1 MSPVNSDDSSGDALG
16 GAGRPLTRKEIRA
29 REKLLATQGQSVIP
43 PQAFETGPDAPT
55 APPAPSAGTGPSTSE
70 SHTAEAPAAQ
80 VPKVQTPPVQT
91 PPADQRFVDAPEA
104 RTPVNDP
111 PQAAPDLPDAAPT
124 VHKEPVH
131 TERVH
136 KEPVHTERVHKEPVP
151 DVPADEEPVRE
162 DFTQLLPV
170 HKLRV
175 REGAG
180 QEDAAREDTARGDAA
195 YVTAGVHGFRQEAGA
210 HDAGTHNGYARHP
223 HDEAHYAY
231 SDSGEHYAQPEADAQ
246 YHGDPAP
253 ELTGG
258 TKRPDKVAS
267 KKTRRRRRFLALV
280 LTLTVF
286 VVAIAVG
293 AQFLKP
299 LLGGDSTADYP
310 GPGTGEVIIT
320 VQPGAGPKSVATELE
335 AKKVVASADT
345 FLKEFA
351 ASGGA
356 LNPGTFTMR
365 QEMKNSD
372 AVAVLLNKDKDKV
385 MYFALSAGLRINESL
400 QAISEGTGISA
411 PELKALSDAPTQ
423 FGVPAKAKNLEG
435 YLAPGEY
442 RFPLGTSAK
451 DIVQKLVS
459 TTLDELKAQGVTD
472 PAKQYDVV
480 TVASIVQ
487 AEGGQAEYGDV
498 AGAIYNRLKPDNTE
512 TNGLIQSDATVTYG
526 LGIRSFHIDE
536 AQKADKSNLYN
547 TYANQGLPVGP
558 IGSPGKTAI
567 DAAAKPKSNS
577 YLYWVT
583 INLDTKETKFSKTL
597 AEHNGYVEQYNAWCE
612 ANPGRCV

>member
-1 MSPVNSDDSSGDALG
+1 MA
-16 GAGRPLTRKEIRA
+16 GAVRYDK
-29 REKLLATQGQSVIP
+29 
-43 PQAFETGPDAPT
+43 
-55 APPAPSAGTGPSTSE
+55 GPSK
-70 SHTAEAPAAQ
+70 
-80 VPKVQTPPVQT
+80 KV
-91 PPADQRFVDAPEA
+91 
-104 RTPVNDP
+104 
-111 PQAAPDLPDAAPT
+111 
-124 VHKEPVH
+124 
-131 TERVH
+131 
-136 KEPVHTERVHKEPVP
+136 
-151 DVPADEEPVRE
+151 
-162 DFTQLLPV
+162 
-170 HKLRV
+170 
-175 REGAG
+175 
-180 QEDAAREDTARGDAA
+180 
-195 YVTAGVHGFRQEAGA
+195 
-210 HDAGTHNGYARHP
+210 
-223 HDEAHYAY
+223 
-231 SDSGEHYAQPEADAQ
+231 
-246 YHGDPAP
+246 
-253 ELTGG
+253 
-258 TKRPDKVAS
+258 
-267 KKTRRRRRFLALV
+267 RRRRRFLALV

-299 LLGGDSTADYP
+299 LLGGDTMADYP
-310 GPGTGEVIIT
+310 GPGTGEVTIT
-320 VQPGAGPKSVATELE
+320 VEPGAGPRSVATELQS
-335 AKKVVASADT
+335 KKVVANADT
-345 FLKEFA
+345 FLKEFT

-356 LNPGTFTMR
+356 LNPGTFSMR

-372 AVAVLLNKDKDKV
+372 AVDVLLNKDQSKV
-385 MYFALSAGLRINESL
+385 MYFALSAGLRIGESL
-400 QAISEGTGISA
+400 QAISEGTGI
-411 PELKALSDAPTQ
+411 PVQDLKALSDAPAQ

-451 DIVQKLVS
+451 DILQKLVGS
-459 TTLDELKAQGVTD
+459 TLDELKAQGVTD

-498 AGAIYNRLKPDNTE
+498 AGAIYNRLKPNNTE

-536 AQKADKSNLYN
+536 AQKADKSNPYN
-547 TYANQGLPVGP
+547 TYANQGLPAGP

-597 AEHNGYVEQYNAWCE
+597 AEHNGYVAQYNAWCE